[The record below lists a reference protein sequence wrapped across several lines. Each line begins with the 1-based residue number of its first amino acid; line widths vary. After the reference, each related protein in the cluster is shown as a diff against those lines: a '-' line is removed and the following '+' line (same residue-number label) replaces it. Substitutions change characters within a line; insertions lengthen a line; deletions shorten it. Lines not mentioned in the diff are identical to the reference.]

1 MKLQDA
7 LDAFL
12 LQLDADGRSI
22 HTRRQ
27 YERHIRLFGDWL
39 RDAGASD
46 DVTAIDHQTIA
57 RFFGAPKAQRRAD
70 GGIRKATSANAL
82 RSSLRTLFAY
92 LHSAGSITQNPTRLL
107 RRAMCGTPLPK
118 TLSPDE
124 QERLVATIAA
134 AADAEAKRDGVL
146 VGLLLGAGLRIGS
159 ALALDTTDIDL
170 DRAEIRLRS
179 AKGNR
184 EQRVPLAAKVLDAL
198 RAHLTGMTPGPVF
211 RAADGERITTRH
223 AQRRVTHWAT
233 AAGIARAVSPHRL
246 RHSFAT
252 GLYAKTR
259 DLYVVQRALGHARID
274 TTTIYA
280 TMDDARL
287 RTALEA

>member
-12 LQLDADGRSI
+12 LQLDADGRSP

-27 YERHIRLFGDWL
+27 YERHVRLFAQWL
-39 RDAGASD
+39 REVGAGD
-46 DVTAIDHQTIA
+46 DVAAIDHQTVA
-57 RFFGAPKAQRRAD
+57 RFFAAPTAQRRAD

-92 LHSAGSITQNPTRLL
+92 LHAAGIIAQNPTRLL
-107 RRAMCGTPLPK
+107 RRAMCGAPLPK

-124 QERLVATIAA
+124 QDRLIGTIAA
-134 AADAEAKRDGVL
+134 ASDAEAKRDAVL
-146 VGLLLGAGLRIGS
+146 VTLLLGAGLRIGS

-170 DRAEIRLRS
+170 DRKEIRLRG

-184 EQRVPLAAKVLDAL
+184 EHRTPIAAKVVQTL
-198 RAHLTGMTPGPVF
+198 RTHLNGMTPGPIF

-223 AQRRVTHWAT
+223 AQRRIAQWAK
-233 AAGIARAVSPHRL
+233 AAGITRAVSPHRL

-252 GLYAKTR
+252 RLYAKTH

-287 RTALEA
+287 RVALEG